1 MTRPPAWRRYLRFWG
16 SDVDAD
22 VEDELRFHLEMRVRD
37 YEARGMPPD
46 EARRAALQ
54 RIGDLERTA
63 GALRDH
69 DRRRE
74 RDRHRREFMSDLMH
88 DVRYALRTLRHAP
101 AFTAVAAIT
110 LALGIGATT
119 AIFSVVQAVILRP
132 LPYVD
137 AERLVMVHMDNR
149 RMGMREDIHSYAN
162 YVDLRDQNRSFSS
175 LATYTYGG
183 FNVTGGCAGSDCEPR
198 RVRASVSTA
207 NLFPTLGIAP
217 AMGRTY
223 TVDEEEPGRDAV
235 VVLSHSLWSAMG
247 SDPRIVG
254 RTVRLN
260 GREREV
266 IGVMPR
272 DFAFPSSDIELW
284 VPLALPPDSRAQRGS
299 YAYWVIGRLAP
310 GATIAGAQVQM
321 EGIMRSLEPQFP
333 SLRDMGVNLVA
344 LPQQLVGPS
353 LRTALWVMLAA
364 VGAVLLIACANV
376 ANLLL
381 SRAAGREREIGV
393 RLALG
398 ATRRRLVR
406 QLLTESVLLALVG
419 SALGVLLAWVGL
431 GVLVGMAPA
440 DIPRLDQ
447 VRIDPLVL
455 TVTMA
460 VAVATG
466 VGFGLMPALQASRP
480 VVADALREGARG
492 TTGLRGQR
500 ARRALVGAQVALV
513 VVLLTGAGLLIRSFI
528 ELQRVQLGFRPEK
541 LLTMRVS
548 LPPGTYEPPA
558 RAVFFSELL
567 DRLRQLPGV
576 ESAAATTDIFL
587 DDLPNSTNI
596 TIDGRAPTPADAGI
610 EVPFDAVTSDYFRTL
625 GVTLT
630 RGRAFT
636 DADRDSAP
644 PVVIVNESFA
654 RRFWPDEDPIGKRF
668 RYGGQDGGA
677 PLMTVVGVV
686 ADMRRTGYERPVRFE
701 TFLPLAQFA
710 PTSMLIVVRT
720 SGEPLALASAVR
732 SEVRAIDRDLPV
744 YQVSSVEQQLATM
757 VAQRRFSMA
766 LLGTFAAIALLL
778 GVVGVYGVTAYLVAQ
793 RTREVGLRL
802 ALGADPRRLVAM
814 VVRQGMFPALVGLAV
829 GLLLALAVTRVMS
842 GLLYGVTPH
851 DVATLLGVA
860 VVLAGATLVA
870 NYIPARRAARVDPL
884 VALRRD

>member
-1 MTRPPAWRRYLRFWG
+1 
-16 SDVDAD
+16 
-22 VEDELRFHLEMRVRD
+22 
-37 YEARGMPPD
+37 
-46 EARRAALQ
+46 
-54 RIGDLERTA
+54 
-63 GALRDH
+63 
-69 DRRRE
+69 
-74 RDRHRREFMSDLMH
+74 
-88 DVRYALRTLRHAP
+88 
-101 AFTAVAAIT
+101 
-110 LALGIGATT
+110 
-119 AIFSVVQAVILRP
+119 
-132 LPYVD
+132 
-137 AERLVMVHMDNR
+137 
-149 RMGMREDIHSYAN
+149 
-162 YVDLRDQNRSFSS
+162 
-175 LATYTYGG
+175 
-183 FNVTGGCAGSDCEPR
+183 
-198 RVRASVSTA
+198 
-207 NLFPTLGIAP
+207 
-217 AMGRTY
+217 
-223 TVDEEEPGRDAV
+223 
-235 VVLSHSLWSAMG
+235 
-247 SDPRIVG
+247 
-254 RTVRLN
+254 
-260 GREREV
+260 
-266 IGVMPR
+266 
-272 DFAFPSSDIELW
+272 
-284 VPLALPPDSRAQRGS
+284 
-299 YAYWVIGRLAP
+299 
-310 GATIAGAQVQM
+310 
-321 EGIMRSLEPQFP
+321 
-333 SLRDMGVNLVA
+333 
-344 LPQQLVGPS
+344 
-353 LRTALWVMLAA
+353 
-364 VGAVLLIACANV
+364 
-376 ANLLL
+376 
-381 SRAAGREREIGV
+381 
-393 RLALG
+393 
-398 ATRRRLVR
+398 
-406 QLLTESVLLALVG
+406 
-419 SALGVLLAWVGL
+419 
-431 GVLVGMAPA
+431 
-440 DIPRLDQ
+440 
-447 VRIDPLVL
+447 
-455 TVTMA
+455 
-460 VAVATG
+460 
-466 VGFGLMPALQASRP
+466 
-480 VVADALREGARG
+480 
-492 TTGLRGQR
+492 
-500 ARRALVGAQVALV
+500 
-513 VVLLTGAGLLIRSFI
+513 
-528 ELQRVQLGFRPEK
+528 
-541 LLTMRVS
+541 
-548 LPPGTYEPPA
+548 
-558 RAVFFSELL
+558 LL

-720 SGEPLALASAVR
+720 SGEPLALASVVR
-732 SEVRAIDRDLPV
+732 SAVRAIDRDLPV